1 MFSGSFPVCLYP
13 VCTVQSAPEVPRDS
27 GTSQIAELRGGRKP
41 QRERQGKTCSKVV
54 TLTRPGDGEDPG
66 RTPARPEWGPA
77 NPFSPCPLWKFLRS
91 CSLIL
96 SCRIVQWFLRFP
108 LSSSRLNPTSQPPLR
123 KPLWLLEI
131 QSALSLHPCPSHR
144 APRPSQGCT
153 TSTTVRAVS
162 SH

>member
-1 MFSGSFPVCLYP
+1 MLLPLPPASGLEPVARPLAHQVFLYLCFPHVLWFLPCLPIPGLYSTECP
-13 VCTVQSAPEVPRDS
+13 RSAKGLRHQPDSRVERRQEATERKATVKAC
-27 GTSQIAELRGGRKP
+27 
-41 QRERQGKTCSKVV
+41 KTCSKVV

-108 LSSSRLNPTSQPPLR
+108 LSSARLNPTSQPP
-123 KPLWLLEI
+123 
-131 QSALSLHPCPSHR
+131 
-144 APRPSQGCT
+144 
-153 TSTTVRAVS
+153 
-162 SH
+162 

>member
-1 MFSGSFPVCLYP
+1 MPEFIPTGSMLLPLPPASGLEPVARPLAHQVFLYLCFPHVLWFLPCLPIPGLYS
-13 VCTVQSAPEVPRDS
+13 TPEVPRDS

-41 QRERQGKTCSKVV
+41 QRERPGKTCSKVV

-108 LSSSRLNPTSQPPLR
+108 LSSARLNPTSQPP
-123 KPLWLLEI
+123 
-131 QSALSLHPCPSHR
+131 
-144 APRPSQGCT
+144 
-153 TSTTVRAVS
+153 
-162 SH
+162 